1 MKHAYLCDGGGISI
15 AAWMSKV
22 EVMGM
27 SLFLIFGTYR
37 ADTGIRVRLHACA
50 LTTFRS
56 NAPVYNH

>member
-15 AAWMSKV
+15 AAWMSNV

-27 SLFLIFGTYR
+27 SLFLVFGTYR
-37 ADTGIRVRLHACA
+37 AGTGIRVRLHACA